1 MSDFPPPPPSNL
13 TPPPGYVAYGRPGS
27 VPRATQ
33 PIGGVARPLGIL
45 MMILVPIQV
54 LGVISTISIS
64 NSAQDYL
71 DGAIS
76 ESKFEN
82 AASGNVSQIGGLL
95 VIPVAVLTMI
105 WMFRMAKN
113 LRALGR
119 TGATFSPGWAIGGWF
134 TPPCAIYVVPWL
146 MLKELWKGSDPDVAA
161 SDPNWKAGRVSPL
174 ITAWWVMY
182 GLLPLAGFATAAGL
196 ISGLQDVDTIDLAK
210 QFDKYAS
217 INILLG
223 VIGIG
228 TAVVYLMIVRQLS
241 ARHMKAIG
249 ET

>member
-1 MSDFPPPPPSNL
+1 MSEFPPPPPNL
-13 TPPPGYVAYGRPGS
+13 SPPPGYVAYGAPGS
-27 VPRATQ
+27 APHGTQ
-33 PIGGVARPLGIL
+33 PIGGIAKPLGIL
-45 MMILVPIQV
+45 MMILIPVQV

-64 NSAQDYL
+64 STAKDYL

-76 ESKFEN
+76 EAKFKDTV
-82 AASGNVSQIGGLL
+82 SGGVTQIGGLL

-105 WMFRMAKN
+105 WMMRMAKN

-146 MLKELWKGSDPDVAA
+146 MLKELWRGSDPEVAA
-161 SDPNWKAGRVSPL
+161 TDPSWKTGRVSPL

-196 ISGLQDVDTIDLAK
+196 IAGLQDVDSRDLAE

-217 INILLG
+217 INIVLG
-223 VIGIG
+223 IIGIG

-249 ET
+249 ES

>member
-1 MSDFPPPPPSNL
+1 MSDLPPPPPFNL
-13 TPPPGYVAYGRPGS
+13 TPPPGYVAYGGPGS
-27 VPRATQ
+27 VPFGTQ
-33 PIGGVARPLGIL
+33 PIGGVAKPLGIL
-45 MMILVPIQV
+45 MMILIPVQV
-54 LGVISTISIS
+54 LSVISTISVS
-64 NSAQDYL
+64 KSAKDYL
-71 DGAIS
+71 DGSIS
-76 ESKFEN
+76 EAKFED
-82 AASGNVSQIGGLL
+82 AYSGNITQLGGFL

-119 TGATFSPGWAIGGWF
+119 NGATFAPGWAIGGWF
-134 TPPCAIYVVPWL
+134 TPPCAIYAVPWL
-146 MLKELWKGSDPDVAA
+146 MLKELWKGSDPEVPNG
-161 SDPNWKAGRVSPL
+161 DPNWKAGHVSPL

-196 ISGLQDVDTIDLAK
+196 ISGLQDLDTRDLAE
-210 QFDKYAS
+210 QFDKYAA
-217 INILLG
+217 INIALG
-223 VIGIG
+223 VVGVG